1 MNRPGSYHA
10 DLRPHPGRQAPDLGT
25 VPMARRRMIPAF
37 RQPPFG
43 GDHAPRRAGRPQ
55 ALRIA
60 WMDDYQTDDVLS
72 PLLTDPNTPVRQYF
86 SKPVERYFADPWE
99 DDQFNGIARTWLVA
113 SSSDEQ
119 IPGAASSG
127 ALAVL
132 PGQLQLFGAQ
142 W

>member
-1 MNRPGSYHA
+1 MNRPGSYYA
-10 DLRPHPGRQAPDLGT
+10 ERRSYPARQAPDDGA

-55 ALRIA
+55 ALSIR
-60 WMDDYQTDDVLS
+60 WMDDYQTDDVVS
-72 PLLTDPNTPVRQYF
+72 ALLTDPGRPVRQY
-86 SKPVERYFADPWE
+86 SRRPAEHYFADPWE
-99 DDQFNGIARTWLVA
+99 DDQFNGTARTWLVA

-119 IPGAASSG
+119 IPGAAPSG